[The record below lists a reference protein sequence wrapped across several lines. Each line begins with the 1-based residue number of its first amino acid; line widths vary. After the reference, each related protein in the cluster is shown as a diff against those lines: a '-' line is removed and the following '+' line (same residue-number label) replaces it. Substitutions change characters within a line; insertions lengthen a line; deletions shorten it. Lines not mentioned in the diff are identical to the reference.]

1 MVGTGKKLGWMAFL
15 LGVSLAVRAQE
26 FKLFDRTVQIHG
38 FASQG
43 FVHTDDNNWLT
54 METANVGSGQFTDFG
69 ANVSTAI
76 TDKFR
81 VGAQIYDRN
90 VGQLGRWHPELDWAY
105 ADFKFKPWLG
115 LRGGKV
121 KTVLGLYND
130 TQDLDFLHTF
140 ALLPQGVYST
150 DMRDATL
157 SHIGGD
163 VYGTFALDKRLG
175 KLSYTGYVGDH
186 IESIYGGYPYLLQI
200 HGIYINHSSGLTYG
214 GDLRWTTPAKGLL
227 VGASYE
233 NNHLRNTGTLNPSVA
248 LGGPD
253 ISVPYWEQSRKEF
266 IEQYYGEYTI
276 GNLRIDAEYRRFWR
290 NFTIFDGQFLALIGP
305 RSWYTSAAYRLN
317 KRFEFGGYYS
327 HFGVNWIVT
336 APNQVEAP
344 SESSPDRHLYDK
356 VITARIDLKNYWY
369 AKVEGHFMD
378 GYAGFMYPDGFYPQ
392 VNEAPGACP
401 GNLCS
406 SIKPNTNALVVKTG
420 VNF

>member
-1 MVGTGKKLGWMAFL
+1 MRFMSRGLLLLACVCVGAMAL
-15 LGVSLAVRAQE
+15 RAQE
-26 FKLFDRTVQIHG
+26 VRLFDRNIQFHG

-43 FVHTDDNNWLT
+43 FVHTDENNWLT
-54 METANVGSGQFTDFG
+54 METANVGSGEFTDFG
-69 ANVSTAI
+69 ANASTAI
-76 TDKFR
+76 TDKLR

-90 VGQLGRWHPELDWAY
+90 VGQLGSWHPELDWAY

-115 LRGGKV
+115 FRGGKV
-121 KTVLGLYND
+121 KTVLGLFND

-150 DMRDATL
+150 DMRDSTL

-163 VYGTFALDKRLG
+163 VYGTFTLDKRLG

-186 IESIYGGYPYLLQI
+186 LESTHGGYPYLLQI
-200 HGIYINHSSGLTYG
+200 HGIYINHSSGLTFG

-227 VGASYE
+227 VGVSYE
-233 NNHLRNTGTLNPSVA
+233 DNHLRNTGNLNPSVA

-253 ISVPYWEQSRKEF
+253 IMVPYWEQSRKEYTRQF
-266 IEQYYGEYTI
+266 YGEYTI
-276 GNLRIDAEYRRFWR
+276 GNLRIDAEYRRYWR
-290 NFTIFDGQFLALIGP
+290 DFSIFNGQFEALFDVRP
-305 RSWYTSAAYRLN
+305 WYASAAYRVN

-327 HFGVNWIVT
+327 HFGINWIVT
-336 APNQVEAP
+336 APNQIEAP
-344 SESSPDRHLYDK
+344 SEASPDRHLYDK
-356 VITARIDLKNYWY
+356 VVTARVDLNRYWY

-420 VNF
+420 LNF